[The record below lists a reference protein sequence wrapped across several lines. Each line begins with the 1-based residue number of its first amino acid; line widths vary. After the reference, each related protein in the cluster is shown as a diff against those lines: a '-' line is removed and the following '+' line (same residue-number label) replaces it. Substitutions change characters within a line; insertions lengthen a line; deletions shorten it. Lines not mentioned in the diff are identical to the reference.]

1 MRVFCC
7 LAMLRPDRKNKNLQP
22 MTFQDAISRRRF
34 AKSLTFA
41 GLVSAMPAL
50 RAQGKVE
57 KSKIIISVDGKRAF
71 AYLPL
76 TIADQLGFFRDEGLD
91 VQITDHAESGAAAQ
105 ALMAGAVDICSD
117 SFEKI
122 VNLQSKNQIL
132 KAFVL
137 QSRTPQ
143 IAFGLSTRNLPSA
156 ASVADLR
163 GKKVGV
169 MAIDSS
175 ACLMTNLLLAK
186 AGLQIQDVSLI
197 PVGSSGAAFSA
208 IRSGQIDALCSSDPA
223 MTMLEQKGDVKII
236 SDARSLRGAS
246 ELFGG
251 SMPSACLFAHA
262 DFLQKNP
269 NTCQAITH
277 AMVHSLKWLQTAG
290 PGDIIK
296 AVPDSYL
303 LGDRALYLASF
314 NKIRQCISLDGLLPE
329 DGPITVLKALSR
341 FDSSLQQAKIDVS
354 KTYTNVFAQ
363 RSKLRFKV

>member
-1 MRVFCC
+1 
-7 LAMLRPDRKNKNLQP
+7 
-22 MTFQDAISRRRF
+22 MTFQHAISRRHF
-34 AKSLTFA
+34 AKSLTLA
-41 GLVSAMPAL
+41 GLATAVPAL
-50 RAQGKVE
+50 HAQGRVE
-57 KSKIIISVDGKRAF
+57 KSKIIISVDGKASF

-76 TIADQLGFFRDEGLD
+76 TIADQLGFFREEGLD
-91 VQITDHAESGAAAQ
+91 VQINDYPDAASAGQALLTGAA
-105 ALMAGAVDICSD
+105 DICSG
-117 SFEKI
+117 SFERTL
-122 VNLQSKNQIL
+122 NLQSKNQMV

-143 IAFGLSTRNLPSA
+143 IAFGVSTRNLPIA
-156 ASVADLR
+156 ASMVDLR

-169 MAIDSS
+169 MALDSVAS
-175 ACLMTNLLLAK
+175 LMTYLLLAK
-186 AGLQIQDVSLI
+186 AGVNTQDVSLI
-197 PVGSSGAAFSA
+197 PVGSSGMALNA
-208 IRSGQIDALCSSDPA
+208 IRSGQIDALCSSDPV

-251 SMPSACLFAHA
+251 SMPSACLYATV
-262 DFLQKNP
+262 DFVQKNS
-269 NTCQAITH
+269 NICQALTH
-277 AMVHSLKWLQTAG
+277 AIVHSLKWLQTAG

-314 NKIRQCISLDGLLPE
+314 NKIRECISLDGFLPE

-354 KTYTNVFAQ
+354 RTYTNVFAL

>member
-1 MRVFCC
+1 
-7 LAMLRPDRKNKNLQP
+7 
-22 MTFQDAISRRRF
+22 MTFQFAISRRHL
-34 AKSLTFA
+34 AKSLTLA
-41 GLVSAMPAL
+41 GLATVVPAL
-50 RAQGKVE
+50 HAQGRVE
-57 KSKIIISVDGKRAF
+57 KSKIIISVDGKASF

-76 TIADQLGFFRDEGLD
+76 TIADQLGFFREEGLD
-91 VQITDHAESGAAAQ
+91 VQINDYPDAAAAGQALLTGAA
-105 ALMAGAVDICSD
+105 DICSG
-117 SFEKI
+117 SFERTL
-122 VNLQSKNQIL
+122 NLQSKNQMV

-143 IAFGLSTRNLPSA
+143 IAFGLSTRNLPIA
-156 ASVADLR
+156 ASMVDLR

-169 MAIDSS
+169 MTLDSAAS
-175 ACLMTNLLLAK
+175 LMTYLLLAK
-186 AGLQIQDVSLI
+186 AGVNTQDVSLI
-197 PVGSSGAAFSA
+197 PVGSSGMALNA
-208 IRSGQIDALCSSDPA
+208 IRSGQIDALCSSDPV

-251 SMPSACLFAHA
+251 SMPSACLYATV
-262 DFLQKNP
+262 DFVQKNP
-269 NTCQAITH
+269 NTCQALTH
-277 AMVHSLKWLQTAG
+277 AIVHSLKWLQTAG

-314 NKIRQCISLDGLLPE
+314 NKIRQCISLDGFLPE
-329 DGPITVLKALSR
+329 DGPITVLNALSR

-354 KTYTNVFAQ
+354 RTYTNVFAL